1 MLTRKVQHTGRKGAQ
16 CSVLTIP
23 AHITH
28 ALNIKKGDE
37 IQITLD
43 GEKIVLTPVP
53 HVRQDFEGDRST
65 SDNRSRWCADNGK

>member
-1 MLTRKVQHTGRKGAQ
+1 MLTRKVQHTGRRGAQ

-28 ALNIKKGDE
+28 ALGIEKGDD

-43 GEKIVLTPVP
+43 GKKIVLTPIP
-53 HVRQDFEGDRST
+53 HARQDTERTGVPT
-65 SDNRSRWCADNGK
+65 AKTL